1 MQSGKTALDYATK
14 EEIKNLLRN
23 APSVADRK
31 KHAAAAQK
39 IVDDAAAAQKIAD
52 DAAAAQKI
60 ADDAAAAQ
68 KIADD
73 AAAAQKIADDAIKV
87 QFPLTPIYFLAH
99 VINCTITYLFIFKF
113 SGSQRCGEMQKGSE

>member
-31 KHAAAAQK
+31 RHAA
-39 IVDDAAAAQKIAD
+39 AAAAQKIAD

-60 ADDAAAAQ
+60 ADDAAAA
-68 KIADD
+68 
-73 AAAAQKIADDAIKV
+73 AQKIADDAIKV
-87 QFPLTPIYFLAH
+87 QLPLTPSNFIAH
-99 VINCTITYLFIFKF
+99 FINCTITYIFIFKF
-113 SGSQRCGEMQKGSE
+113 SGSQRCGEM